1 MVRITDTRAQTLPA
15 NYTYG
20 EFPDMQPQAQQ
31 ASGRSQGDL
40 RDRQSQPQRD
50 SRQSQGYPR
59 DMQSQ
64 AQQVSLSGQQQSSL
78 SPNSRRTRTS
88 SVSQGRSQVEQPTTR
103 NYSQSNQSRHSSVRS
118 ERAPSGR
125 DESIPKAPT
134 HKRQDGSEAT
144 FKLKV
149 ASKSGDD
156 ESEVTMVCQGDGS
169 WKPRSGS
176 EKTRSTGSSRE
187 NYHANKTD
195 VNGHEMDGDS
205 EIKCPDGTFK
215 PAWDVLDVEEFDK
228 LRKSRVSSR
237 GTDGARELMLTDGT
251 WQTRSSGPCHD
262 AKISSPKVR
271 EMDGETE
278 VMLPDGT
285 WQARS
290 KVHHDD
296 AKKSGATGYDMDEHA
311 EIMQPDG
318 SWAKLSVQSMHR
330 SLNSRT
336 SDRVSEAV
344 AAGRDMEEETE
355 ILQPDGSWR
364 PKSQLPPSGGR
375 DSTKSGSF
383 AQPTSPIS
391 RRSGSL
397 NGESQIGSQ
406 SRRTGSLAL
415 SQTGASR
422 VSGNSATHALR
433 NSDLGNECSGE
444 SEILQQDGSWKA
456 RSREEQMPPTRR
468 GGSGSYRSST
478 HSSSRSEQRRSSR
491 SEQTDAA
498 SETTQLMHPDGT
510 WAKLT
515 AKDREELRATRAQS
529 MQVRSSGR
537 HDDARRSG
545 TKGHE
550 LDGDSEIEI
559 PDYTFEPLAR
569 VQARSS
575 GRQKGH
581 ELDGDSEMEMPDGT
595 FKPLSQMQA
604 RSIGRQNDASLDPQ
618 GYELEND
625 SEIQMPEGTFKPL
638 SQLQARSSG
647 RHSDARYYHHDGME
661 LPRMLSLSG
670 VNLEGDPKEVKALQ
684 AIGTW
689 VLEEGKLVNSRAV
702 YRHTERR
709 RLVLAHCGDAWFV
722 QPETHLGRSK
732 GCMCLATS
740 EISPDLE
747 KGKDWWVFNGNTFV
761 QQDTVSCCV
770 FPEKKMSEKTP
781 LPEP

>member
-1 MVRITDTRAQTLPA
+1 
-15 NYTYG
+15 
-20 EFPDMQPQAQQ
+20 
-31 ASGRSQGDL
+31 
-40 RDRQSQPQRD
+40 
-50 SRQSQGYPR
+50 
-59 DMQSQ
+59 
-64 AQQVSLSGQQQSSL
+64 
-78 SPNSRRTRTS
+78 
-88 SVSQGRSQVEQPTTR
+88 VEQPTTR
-103 NYSQSNQSRHSSVRS
+103 NYSQSNQSLHSSVRS

-125 DESIPKAPT
+125 SQSYGTSLGSGDESIPKAPT

-581 ELDGDSEMEMPDGT
+581 ELDGDSEIEMPDGT

-625 SEIQMPEGTFKPL
+625 SEIQLPEGTFKPL
-638 SQLQARSSG
+638 SQVQARSTRSSGRHTEPKGYELDGDSEIQMPDGTFKPLSQVQARSTRSSGRHTEPKGHELDGESEIQMPDGTFQPLSQVQARSSG

-661 LPRMLSLSG
+661 LPRMLSLCG

-689 VLEEGKLVNSRAV
+689 VLEEGKLVNSRAL

>member
-1 MVRITDTRAQTLPA
+1 
-15 NYTYG
+15 
-20 EFPDMQPQAQQ
+20 
-31 ASGRSQGDL
+31 
-40 RDRQSQPQRD
+40 
-50 SRQSQGYPR
+50 
-59 DMQSQ
+59 
-64 AQQVSLSGQQQSSL
+64 
-78 SPNSRRTRTS
+78 
-88 SVSQGRSQVEQPTTR
+88 VEQPTTR
-103 NYSQSNQSRHSSVRS
+103 NYSQSNQSLHSSVRS

-125 DESIPKAPT
+125 SQSYGTSLGSGDESIPKAPT

-581 ELDGDSEMEMPDGT
+581 ELDGDSEIQMPDGT
-595 FKPLSQMQA
+595 FKPLSQVQA
-604 RSIGRQNDASLDPQ
+604 RSTRSSGRHTEPK

-638 SQLQARSSG
+638 SQLQARSSGRHTEPKGHELDGESEIQMPDGTFQPLSQVQARSSG

>member
-1 MVRITDTRAQTLPA
+1 
-15 NYTYG
+15 
-20 EFPDMQPQAQQ
+20 
-31 ASGRSQGDL
+31 
-40 RDRQSQPQRD
+40 
-50 SRQSQGYPR
+50 
-59 DMQSQ
+59 
-64 AQQVSLSGQQQSSL
+64 
-78 SPNSRRTRTS
+78 
-88 SVSQGRSQVEQPTTR
+88 VEQPTTR

-581 ELDGDSEMEMPDGT
+581 ELDGDSEIQMPDGT
-595 FKPLSQMQA
+595 FKPLSQVQA
-604 RSIGRQNDASLDPQ
+604 RSTRSSGRHTEPK

-638 SQLQARSSG
+638 SQLQARSSGRHTEPKGHELDGESEIQMPDGTFQPLSQVQARSSG

>member
-1 MVRITDTRAQTLPA
+1 
-15 NYTYG
+15 
-20 EFPDMQPQAQQ
+20 
-31 ASGRSQGDL
+31 
-40 RDRQSQPQRD
+40 
-50 SRQSQGYPR
+50 
-59 DMQSQ
+59 
-64 AQQVSLSGQQQSSL
+64 
-78 SPNSRRTRTS
+78 
-88 SVSQGRSQVEQPTTR
+88 VEQPTTR
-103 NYSQSNQSRHSSVRS
+103 NYSQSNQSLHSSVRS

-581 ELDGDSEMEMPDGT
+581 ELDGDSEIQMPDGT
-595 FKPLSQMQA
+595 FKPLSQVQA
-604 RSIGRQNDASLDPQ
+604 RSTRSSGRHTEPK

-638 SQLQARSSG
+638 SQLQARSSGRHTEPKGHELDGESEIQMPDGTFQPLSQVQARSSG